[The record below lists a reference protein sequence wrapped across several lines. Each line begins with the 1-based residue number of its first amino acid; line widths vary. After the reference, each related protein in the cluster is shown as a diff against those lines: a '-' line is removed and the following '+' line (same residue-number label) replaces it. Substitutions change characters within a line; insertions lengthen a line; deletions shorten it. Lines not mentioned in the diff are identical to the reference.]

1 LKHAIQN
8 KFRNDKLR
16 YVWAFHGNAV
26 LNCGGLIRNFS
37 AEFVKASIS
46 EQISNW
52 VYRLK
57 YPFKLWVYEL
67 IDQWILFSI
76 PYQPQKKIL
85 IYRLDLI
92 GDYLMCR
99 PFFSVLRKE
108 NRWKDFSFSFAGN
121 QQVKDLAESLDSAV
135 FHEFIWID
143 RARFINSWGY
153 RFRILRAVRK
163 AGFELVLYPSH
174 TRQYWLESVVRVSG
188 SAKVFTG
195 EAVGHYMSRF
205 EKSWSDHF
213 YTSHISTGQ
222 VPLFEFYRNRN
233 FFGHFSEEASRLPG
247 LLDQNHRSGDSHFES
262 GKMVISIAPGAS
274 TRNRRWPLRFFG
286 ELVHKLS
293 EKRTIEVKILGGPG
307 ERALGEELIQMLP
320 GVPIQNLAGKRSLT
334 ESMDE
339 LRNSH
344 LLISNESSP
353 VHMAATTGTPCIVI
367 SQGNHFGRWNPYPK
381 DVAGWICTVYP
392 ASFGDVESGYK
403 NLAETYHN
411 GSEEDVAGIS
421 VDQVLEAVTRLI
433 PGF

>member
-1 LKHAIQN
+1 M
-8 KFRNDKLR
+8 
-16 YVWAFHGNAV
+16 
-26 LNCGGLIRNFS
+26 
-37 AEFVKASIS
+37 KASIS

-76 PYQPQKKIL
+76 PYQPKKKIL

-121 QQVKDLAESLDSAV
+121 QQVKDLAESLDSSV
-135 FHEFIWID
+135 FSDFIWID

-153 RFRILRAVRK
+153 RFRILRTVRQ
-163 AGFELVLYPSH
+163 AGFEMVLYPSH

-195 EAVGHYMSRF
+195 EPVGQYMSRF
-205 EKSWSDHF
+205 EKSWTDHF
-213 YTSHISTGQ
+213 YTSHFSTGQ
-222 VPLFEFYRNRN
+222 IPLFEFYRNKN

-247 LLDQNHRSGDSHFES
+247 LLDQGQQSGDSHFDS
-262 GKMVISIAPGAS
+262 GSMVISIAPGAS
-274 TRNRRWPLRFFG
+274 TRNRRWPLGFFG
-286 ELVHKLS
+286 ELILKLS
-293 EKRTIEVKILGGPG
+293 ERRSIEVKILGGPG
-307 ERALGEELIQMLP
+307 EKELGEELIQMLP
-320 GVPIQNLAGKRSLT
+320 GISVENLAGKRSLT
-334 ESMDE
+334 QSLEE

-353 VHMAATTGTPCIVI
+353 VHMAATIGTPCVVI
-367 SQGNHFGRWNPYPK
+367 SQGNHFGRWNPYPQE
-381 DVAGWICTVYP
+381 VASWIRTVYP
-392 ASFGDVESGYK
+392 ASFGDTVAGYDE
-403 NLAETYHN
+403 LAELYHD

-421 VDQVLEAVTRLI
+421 VDQVLEAATRLI
-433 PGF
+433 DGN